1 MMTSNSEYADKSP
14 DKKTLSTVQ
23 LLHPY
28 VKQRIRVAENLG
40 IFPRN
45 MYKSNEIIDEVVLKV
60 YEKGLHKS
68 LNEDDLRIAM
78 FKLTFDRMNEL
89 LESEEWHKDSISTKL
104 ILEDELKQLE
114 ENFTMDA
121 DNDLIMNE
129 DLDDISYHLND
140 KEGVSLPYDE
150 EEEGVKV
157 LFGLDTFGS
166 DGLWQDRKE
175 IRKLYYKLPLT
186 TSNIVDLYIL
196 GRLSFAEIATIL
208 KTEITEVKEIVS
220 FVKEKFRKQME

>member
-1 MMTSNSEYADKSP
+1 MTSKSEFADKSP
-14 DKKTLSTVQ
+14 DKKTLSTIQ

-45 MYKSNEIIDEVVLKV
+45 MYKPNEIIDEVVLKV
-60 YEKGLHKS
+60 YEDGLHKS
-68 LNEDDLRIAM
+68 MNQDELRISM
-78 FKLTFDRMNEL
+78 FKLVFDRLKEL

-104 ILEDELKQLE
+104 ILEDELRQLE

-140 KEGVSLPYDE
+140 KEGASLPYDE

-157 LFGLDTFGS
+157 LFGLDTTEN
-166 DGLWQDRKE
+166 DGYWQDRKE

-196 GRLSFAEIATIL
+196 GKLSFAEIASVM
-208 KTEITEVKEIVS
+208 KTEIAEVKEIVN
-220 FVKEKFRKQME
+220 FVKETFRKQME

>member
-1 MMTSNSEYADKSP
+1 M
-14 DKKTLSTVQ
+14 
-23 LLHPY
+23 
-28 VKQRIRVAENLG
+28 KQRIRVAENLG

-45 MYKSNEIIDEVVLKV
+45 MYKSNENIDEVVLEV

-68 LNEDDLRIAM
+68 LNQDDLRIAM

-150 EEEGVKV
+150 QEEGVKV
-157 LFGLDTFGS
+157 LFGLDTVESESF
-166 DGLWQDRKE
+166 WQDRKE

-196 GRLSFAEIATIL
+196 GKLSFAEIASIL
-208 KTEITEVKEIVS
+208 KTEMAEVKEIVN
-220 FVKEKFRKQME
+220 FVKETFRKQME

>member
-1 MMTSNSEYADKSP
+1 MMTSNSEDAGKSP

-60 YEKGLHKS
+60 YEEGLHKS
-68 LNEDDLRIAM
+68 LNQEDLRIAM

-157 LFGLDTFGS
+157 LFGLDTS
-166 DGLWQDRKE
+166 ETDGFWQDRKE
-175 IRKLYYKLPLT
+175 IRKLYYKLPLN

-196 GRLSFAEIATIL
+196 GKLSFAEIASIL
-208 KTEITEVKEIVS
+208 KTEMAEVKEIVN
-220 FVKEKFRKQME
+220 FVKETFRKQME

>member
-1 MMTSNSEYADKSP
+1 MTSNSEYTDKSP

-23 LLHPY
+23 LLHPF

-45 MYKSNEIIDEVVLKV
+45 MYKSNEIIDEVVLKI
-60 YEKGLHKS
+60 YEQGQQKTMS
-68 LNEDDLRIAM
+68 PDELRLAM
-78 FKLTFDRMNEL
+78 FRMTVDRISEL
-89 LESEEWHKDSISTKL
+89 MESEEWHKDAISTKL

-140 KEGVSLPYDE
+140 KEGASLPYDDK
-150 EEEGVKV
+150 EEGVKV
-157 LFGLDTFGS
+157 LFGLDLSENEGF
-166 DGLWQDRKE
+166 WQDRKE
-175 IRKLYYKLPLT
+175 IRKLYYKLPLA

-196 GRLSFAEIATIL
+196 GKLSYAEIATVL
-208 KTEITEVKEIVS
+208 DTEMAEVKEIVN
-220 FVKEKFRKQME
+220 FVKETFRKQME

>member
-1 MMTSNSEYADKSP
+1 MTSNSEYADKSP

>member
-1 MMTSNSEYADKSP
+1 MTSNSNNSDRSP
-14 DKKTLSTVQ
+14 DKKTLSAVQ
-23 LLHPY
+23 MLYPY

-45 MYKSNEIIDEVVLKV
+45 MYKSSEIIDEVVLEV
-60 YEKGLHKS
+60 YEKGLQNT
-68 LNEDDLRIAM
+68 LEPEDLRITV
-78 FKLTFDRMNEL
+78 FKLTCNRLNQL

-104 ILEDELKQLE
+104 ILEDELRQLE

-140 KEGVSLPYDE
+140 RVSASLPYDD

-157 LFGLDTFGS
+157 LLGLESHNAVDFRK
-166 DGLWQDRKE
+166 DRKQ
-175 IRKLYYKLPLT
+175 IRKLYYKLPLNS
-186 TSNIVDLYIL
+186 SNIVDLYIL
-196 GRLSFAEIATIL
+196 GKLSFSEIATVMAI
-208 KTEITEVKEIVS
+208 EVGEVKEIMS
-220 FVKEKFRKQME
+220 FVKETFRKQME

>member
-1 MMTSNSEYADKSP
+1 MMTPNSDYADKSP

-60 YEKGLHKS
+60 YEEDLHKS
-68 LNEDDLRIAM
+68 LNQDDLRIAM

-89 LESEEWHKDSISTKL
+89 LASEEWHKDAISTKL

-140 KEGVSLPYDE
+140 KEGASLPYDE
-150 EEEGVKV
+150 QEEGVKV
-157 LFGLDTFGS
+157 LLGIDRAENAA
-166 DGLWQDRKE
+166 LWDDRKQ
-175 IRKLYYKLPLT
+175 IRKLYYKLPLN

-196 GRLSFAEIATIL
+196 GKLSFAEIASIL
-208 KTEITEVKEIVS
+208 KTEMAEVKEIVN
-220 FVKEKFRKQME
+220 FVKDKFRKQME

>member
-1 MMTSNSEYADKSP
+1 MMTFNSEYADKSP

-60 YEKGLHKS
+60 YEEGLHKS
-68 LNEDDLRIAM
+68 LNQDDLRIAM
-78 FKLTFDRMNEL
+78 FKLTFERMNEL

-140 KEGVSLPYDE
+140 KESPSLPYDE

-157 LFGLDTFGS
+157 LFGLDKSES
-166 DGLWQDRKE
+166 DSFWQDRTE

-196 GRLSFAEIATIL
+196 GKLSFAEIATIL
-208 KTEITEVKEIVS
+208 KTEIAEVKEIVN
-220 FVKEKFRKQME
+220 FVKETFRKQME

>member
-1 MMTSNSEYADKSP
+1 MTSNSEYAGKSP

-60 YEKGLHKS
+60 YEEDLHKS
-68 LNEDDLRIAM
+68 LNQDDLRIAM
-78 FKLTFDRMNEL
+78 FKLTFDRINEL

-150 EEEGVKV
+150 QEEGVKV
-157 LFGLDTFGS
+157 LFGLDTS
-166 DGLWQDRKE
+166 ETDGFWQDRKE

-196 GRLSFAEIATIL
+196 GKLSFAEIASIL
-208 KTEITEVKEIVS
+208 KTEMAEVKEIVN
-220 FVKEKFRKQME
+220 FVKETFRKQME

>member
-1 MMTSNSEYADKSP
+1 MTSNSEYAGKSP

-60 YEKGLHKS
+60 YEEDLHKS
-68 LNEDDLRIAM
+68 LNQDDLRIAM

-150 EEEGVKV
+150 QEEGVKV
-157 LFGLDTFGS
+157 LFGLDTS
-166 DGLWQDRKE
+166 ETDGFWQDRKE

-196 GRLSFAEIATIL
+196 GKLSFAEIASIL
-208 KTEITEVKEIVS
+208 KTEMAEVKEIVN
-220 FVKEKFRKQME
+220 FVKETFRKQME

>member
-1 MMTSNSEYADKSP
+1 MTNSEFADKSP
-14 DKKTLSTVQ
+14 DKKTLSTIQ

-60 YEKGLHKS
+60 YEEGLHES
-68 LNEDDLRIAM
+68 LSQDDLRIAM
-78 FKLTFDRMNEL
+78 FKLTFERLNEL

-140 KEGVSLPYDE
+140 KEGASLPYDE

-157 LFGLDTFGS
+157 LFGLDTS
-166 DGLWQDRKE
+166 ENDGFWQDRKE
-175 IRKLYYKLPLT
+175 IRKLYYKLPLN

-196 GRLSFAEIATIL
+196 GKLSFAEIASIL
-208 KTEITEVKEIVS
+208 KSEIAEVKEIVN
-220 FVKEKFRKQME
+220 FVKETFRKQME

>member
-1 MMTSNSEYADKSP
+1 MMTFNSEYADKSP

-28 VKQRIRVAENLG
+28 VKQRIRVAEKLG

-60 YEKGLHKS
+60 YEQDLHKS
-68 LNEDDLRIAM
+68 LNQEDLRITM

-140 KEGVSLPYDE
+140 REGVSLPYDE

-157 LFGLDTFGS
+157 LFGLDEEES
-166 DGLWQDRKE
+166 QSSWQGRTD

-196 GRLSFAEIATIL
+196 GKLSFAEIASIL
-208 KTEITEVKEIVS
+208 KTEIAEVKEIVN
-220 FVKEKFRKQME
+220 FVKETFRKQME

>member
-1 MMTSNSEYADKSP
+1 MMNSKSEYADKSP

-45 MYKSNEIIDEVVLKV
+45 MYKPNEIIDEVVLKV
-60 YEKGLHKS
+60 YEQGLHES
-68 LNEDDLRIAM
+68 LSREDLRISM
-78 FKLTFDRMNEL
+78 FDLTFHRMNEL
-89 LESEEWHKDSISTKL
+89 MESEEWHKDSISTKL

-140 KEGVSLPYDE
+140 KEAASLPYDE

-157 LFGLDTFGS
+157 LFGLDMTEEQH
-166 DGLWQDRKE
+166 DWEDRRE
-175 IRKLYYKLPLT
+175 IRKLYYKLPLN

-196 GRLSFAEIATIL
+196 GKLSFAEIASVL
-208 KTEITEVKEIVS
+208 KIEIVEVKEIMN
-220 FVKEKFRKQME
+220 FVKETFRKQME

>member
-1 MMTSNSEYADKSP
+1 MTSNSEFADKSP

-60 YEKGLHKS
+60 YEEGLHKS
-68 LNEDDLRIAM
+68 LNQDDLRIAM
-78 FKLTFDRMNEL
+78 FRLTFDRMNEL

-157 LFGLDTFGS
+157 LFGLDTSETEGF
-166 DGLWQDRKE
+166 WQDRKE
-175 IRKLYYKLPLT
+175 IRKLYYKLPLN
-186 TSNIVDLYIL
+186 TSNIVDLYVL
-196 GRLSFAEIATIL
+196 GKLSFAEIASIL
-208 KTEITEVKEIVS
+208 NTQIAEVKEIVD
-220 FVKEKFRKQME
+220 FVKETFRKQME

>member
-1 MMTSNSEYADKSP
+1 MTSKSEYADKSP
-14 DKKTLSTVQ
+14 DKKTLSMIQ

-45 MYKSNEIIDEVVLKV
+45 MYKPNEIIDEVVLKV
-60 YEKGLHKS
+60 YEDGLHKS
-68 LNEDDLRIAM
+68 MNQDELRISM
-78 FKLTFDRMNEL
+78 FKLVFDRLNEL

-104 ILEDELKQLE
+104 ILEDELRQLE

-140 KEGVSLPYDE
+140 KEGASLPYDE

-157 LFGLDTFGS
+157 LFGLDTS
-166 DGLWQDRKE
+166 ENESYWQDRKE

-196 GRLSFAEIATIL
+196 GKLSFAEIASVM
-208 KTEITEVKEIVS
+208 KTEIAEVKEIVN
-220 FVKEKFRKQME
+220 FVKETFRKQME

>member
-1 MMTSNSEYADKSP
+1 MTSNSEYAGKSP

-60 YEKGLHKS
+60 YEEDLHKS
-68 LNEDDLRIAM
+68 LNQDDLRIAM

-150 EEEGVKV
+150 QEEGVKV
-157 LFGLDTFGS
+157 LFGLDTTET
-166 DGLWQDRKE
+166 DGFWQDRKE

-196 GRLSFAEIATIL
+196 GKLSFAEIASIL
-208 KTEITEVKEIVS
+208 KTEMAEVKEIVN
-220 FVKEKFRKQME
+220 FVKETFRKQME

>member
-1 MMTSNSEYADKSP
+1 MMTSNSEYAGKSP

-60 YEKGLHKS
+60 YEEGLHKS
-68 LNEDDLRIAM
+68 LNQDDLRIAM

-150 EEEGVKV
+150 QEEGVKV
-157 LFGLDTFGS
+157 LLGLDTS
-166 DGLWQDRKE
+166 ETDGFWQDRKE

-196 GRLSFAEIATIL
+196 GKLSFAEIASIL
-208 KTEITEVKEIVS
+208 KTEMAEVKEIVN
-220 FVKEKFRKQME
+220 FVKETFRKQME